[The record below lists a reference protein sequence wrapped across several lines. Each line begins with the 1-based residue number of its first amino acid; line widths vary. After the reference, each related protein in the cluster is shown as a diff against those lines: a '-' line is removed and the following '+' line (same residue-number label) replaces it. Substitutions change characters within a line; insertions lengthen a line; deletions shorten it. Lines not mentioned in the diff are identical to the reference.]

1 MAAVIPILYE
11 DNHLLVVV
19 KPPHIPVQA
28 DASGDRDLLT
38 MLKADVKERYHK
50 PGAVY
55 LGLVHRL
62 DRPVGGVMV
71 FARTS
76 KAASRLSAAIR
87 EGRMEKRYLCVACG
101 ECPGGTLTD
110 WLKKDERT
118 HSSRVTEEG
127 APGAKLARLTYRT
140 LAVQE
145 GLSLCDVTLLTG
157 RSHQIRV
164 QMAHSG
170 HPLWGDARYNP
181 SAKPGQDIALFCRCL
196 AFPHPVGGREMRF
209 TAGPEGGVW
218 NLFDRACYRA
228 LKEEKND

>member
-1 MAAVIPILYE
+1 MIPILYE

-28 DASGDRDLLT
+28 DASGDDDLLT
-38 MLKADVKERYHK
+38 LLKADIKTRYHK

-76 KAASRLSAAIR
+76 KAAARLSAAIR
-87 EGRMEKRYLCVACG
+87 EGRMDKRYLCVACG
-101 ECPGGTLTD
+101 QCPGGDLTD
-110 WLKKDERT
+110 WLKKDGRT
-118 HSSRVTEEG
+118 HSSWVADECT
-127 APGAKLARLTYRT
+127 PGAKLAKLRYRT
-140 LAVQE
+140 MAVRE

-181 SAKPGQDIALFCRCL
+181 AAKPGQDIALFCRSL
-196 AFPHPVGGREMRF
+196 AFPHPVGGRAMCF
-209 TAGPEGGVW
+209 TARPEGGIW
-218 NLFDRACYRA
+218 NLFDRACYMG
-228 LKEEKND
+228 LKEDADD